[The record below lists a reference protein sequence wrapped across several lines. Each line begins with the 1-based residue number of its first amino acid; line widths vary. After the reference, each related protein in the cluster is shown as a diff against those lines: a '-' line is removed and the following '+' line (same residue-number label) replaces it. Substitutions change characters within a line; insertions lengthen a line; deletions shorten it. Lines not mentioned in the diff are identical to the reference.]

1 MIAGKRKAK
10 IAERRTEIPRRYR
23 GVYDKA
29 VQGKSRK
36 AAMRAFCLECC
47 GWQVNEVFLCA
58 ALACP
63 LYPYRPRS
71 RVPQDTPESIPAEP
85 ESQKVE

>member
-47 GWQVNEVFLCA
+47 GWIAQEVRRCTDQ
-58 ALACP
+58 ACP
-63 LYPYRPRS
+63 FHRYRPH
-71 RVPQDTPESIPAEP
+71 
-85 ESQKVE
+85 QKKDEGDDA